1 MGIGCYSFYMN
12 YIIRQATIDDLE
24 QIAALEALCFPPAE
38 AASFSVLASRL
49 ASYPSGFFVAE
60 VEGRIVSMVAGPIT
74 YGSFLV
80 DSMYADTSCYAPSG
94 KWQMIFGVETH
105 PSYRG
110 QGIAGAVLSAFLS
123 SARSLGLRGAV
134 LTCKPSLVPYYARFG
149 FVSEGE
155 SSSTHGGATWYQMRI
170 TF

>member
-1 MGIGCYSFYMN
+1 MDNS

-24 QIAALEALCFPPAE
+24 QIAALEALCFPSAE
-38 AASFSVLASRL
+38 AASYSVIASRL
-49 ASYPSGFFVAE
+49 AAYPSRFFVADMG
-60 VEGRIVSMVAGPIT
+60 GRIVSVVDGPIT

-80 DSMYADTSCYAPSG
+80 DSMYSDTSCHAPSG

-110 QGIAGAVLSAFLS
+110 QGIAGDVLNAFIS

-155 SSSTHGGATWYQMRI
+155 SSSTHGGATWYQMRV
-170 TF
+170 TFD

>member
-1 MGIGCYSFYMN
+1 MN

-38 AASFSVLASRL
+38 AASFGVLASRL

-110 QGIAGAVLSAFLS
+110 QGIAGAVLDAFLS
-123 SARSLGLRGAV
+123 YSRSLGLRGAV
-134 LTCKPSLVPYYARFG
+134 LTCKASLISYYARFG